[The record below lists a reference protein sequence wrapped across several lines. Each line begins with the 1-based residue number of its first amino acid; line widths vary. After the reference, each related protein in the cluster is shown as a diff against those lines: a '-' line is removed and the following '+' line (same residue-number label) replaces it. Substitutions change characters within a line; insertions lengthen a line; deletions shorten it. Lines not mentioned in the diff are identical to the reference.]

1 MQSQVVC
8 VYANLTEVDDQLGR
22 YCYDSDN
29 QPQLLRPQS
38 QVTRALVR
46 WCLEKYW
53 SVSAEDVN
61 FSRDQHG
68 AVELWV
74 NNEQWSVSVSHTD
87 QCCAVAIARSGELG
101 IDCERIRERRQRE
114 RLQQRFAK
122 GYMQGVSS
130 LVQFFERWTA
140 AEAVTKAKRG
150 SLMPTLALSFA
161 DKEPELHWHRH
172 QDWQI
177 CCYSTAS
184 NNPPQW
190 IDFSKNNHL
199 S

>member
-1 MQSQVVC
+1 MQPQVVC
-8 VYANLTEVDDQLGR
+8 VYANLTEVDEYLR
-22 YCYDSDN
+22 PYCYDSDN

-53 SVSAEDVN
+53 SLPAQQVS

-74 NNEQWSVSVSHTD
+74 GKKQWSVSVSHTD
-87 QCCAVAIARSGELG
+87 DCCAVAIARTGELG
-101 IDCERIRERRQRE
+101 IDCERILERRQRV
-114 RLQQRFAK
+114 RLQQRFAD

-130 LVQFFERWTA
+130 LEQFFERWTA

-150 SLMPTLALSFA
+150 ALMPTLASPLA
-161 DKEPELHWHRH
+161 GLEPHLYWHRYES
-172 QDWQI
+172 WQL

-184 NNPPQW
+184 NSPPQW
-190 IDFSKNNHL
+190 IDFSKDNHL

>member
-1 MQSQVVC
+1 MQPQVVC
-8 VYANLTEVDDQLGR
+8 VYANLTEVDDHLKP
-22 YCYDSDN
+22 YCYDNDN
-29 QPQLLRPQS
+29 RPQMLRPQS

-46 WCLEKYW
+46 WGLERYW
-53 SVSAEDVN
+53 SVPAEDVS

-68 AVELWV
+68 AVELWIASQ
-74 NNEQWSVSVSHTD
+74 QWSVSVSHTD
-87 QCCAVAIARSGELG
+87 ECCVVAIARSGELG
-101 IDCERIRERRQRE
+101 VDCERIRERRQRE
-114 RLQQRFAK
+114 RLQQRFAH
-122 GYMQGVSS
+122 GYMKGVSS
-130 LVQFFERWTA
+130 IEQFFERWTA

-150 SLMPTLALSFA
+150 ALMPTLALPFA
-161 DKEPELHWHRH
+161 ETESQLHWYRH

-184 NNPPQW
+184 NSPPQW